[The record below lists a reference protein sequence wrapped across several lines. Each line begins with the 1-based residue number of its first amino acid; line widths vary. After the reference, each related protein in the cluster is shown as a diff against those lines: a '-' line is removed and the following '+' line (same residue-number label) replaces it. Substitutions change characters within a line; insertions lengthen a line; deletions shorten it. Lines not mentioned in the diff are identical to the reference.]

1 MMKEKYESL
10 SAVELK
16 AIAKAR
22 GLKNLSGLKKSEVV
36 ARMLEADEKEREQK
50 SRSMKLQLREDVI
63 LSLEEGI
70 LRLNMGKSGRG
81 RKERATKVEKLRN
94 LTIFSDTSAI
104 EIVINDGET
113 VMTTRVY
120 SENLKQKVT
129 FLSKENTGSVTGYEL
144 GSFIVHHHEEV

>member
-50 SRSMKLQLREDVI
+50 IS
-63 LSLEEGI
+63 EEAE
-70 LRLNMGKSGRG
+70 
-81 RKERATKVEKLRN
+81 ERAQTQ
-94 LTIFSDTSAI
+94 
-104 EIVINDGET
+104 T
-113 VMTTRVY
+113 VKAQKRTMTD
-120 SENLKQKVT
+120 
-129 FLSKENTGSVTGYEL
+129 LSVLCG
-144 GSFIVHHHEEV
+144 